1 MNALNWIAGNRQSRP
16 LSSHSA
22 PVSQPRKLS
31 FEQLECRSVPSS
43 AMGAFESDE
52 PLPLPVW
59 AVDPTTAPDE
69 LPLSLRRSRQPA
81 LDAAAPLV
89 PAADPQI
96 PSADTPAER
105 DAMIDEAMTELL
117 ADDSAWTL
125 TWPAWTSHV
134 LS

>member
-1 MNALNWIAGNRQSRP
+1 MNALNWIAGNRPSRP
-16 LSSHSA
+16 LTSHSA
-22 PVSQPRKLS
+22 PAGQPRKLS

-43 AMGAFESDE
+43 SLGAFGSDE

-59 AVDPTTAPDE
+59 AVDPSNAPDE
-69 LPLSLRRSRQPA
+69 LSLSHRRSRQQAIDPA
-81 LDAAAPLV
+81 ASLV
-89 PAADPQI
+89 PAADPPV

-105 DAMIDEAMTELL
+105 DAMVDEAMTELL